1 MIAMGR
7 KRQTLQDIR
16 INQRIGQRLRQLR
29 ELEKKNQTD
38 IASVV
43 GVDRASVSQWES
55 GKNLFSL
62 SRLPKVAMA
71 YGVPDVSEFVRF
83 LFSPEN
89 GGDDSEDVWRV
100 GTGMVVRV
108 GGFYACEYCGD
119 VRYFKSAVIA
129 PKCYVCGETVWK
141 RQVLW

>member
-7 KRQTLQDIR
+7 KRRTLQDIR

-29 ELEKKNQTD
+29 ELVKKDQTD
-38 IASVV
+38 IASMV
-43 GVDRASVSQWES
+43 GIDRASVSQWES

-62 SRLPKVAMA
+62 SRLPQVAMA
-71 YGVPDVSEFVRF
+71 YGVPDVAEFVRF
-83 LFSPEN
+83 LFNPEN
-89 GGDDSEDVWRV
+89 GGNDGEDVWRV

-108 GGFYACEYCGD
+108 SGLYACEYCGD
-119 VRYFKSAVIA
+119 VRYFKSAIIA

-141 RQVLW
+141 RQLLW